1 MATHET
7 GTGEFMDHSG
17 DAPEGLDTHDEHE
30 HEHEHDM
37 SSSSEHEQRDEEK
50 ALESTESTGSRNDD
64 EVERTK
70 GGDVGY
76 NEKGK
81 KKIELQ
87 DQTNLLPTK
96 QVIFVFMGL
105 TCALFCS
112 LLDQTMSAFSSLQPH
127 WDCVRRALY

>member
-50 ALESTESTGSRNDD
+50 ALESTGSRNDD